1 MLSIFSSSKE
11 TIFKTLY
18 FEYYAPL
25 CVYAH
30 RIIEDEDTCRDVV
43 SDLFLNLWERKDAEE
58 LSSPTIAG
66 YMKTAVRNSCLN
78 LIKHQ
83 SYVNEHA
90 EEMKK
95 TTEEAINDNG
105 SLQTLTQLYQQL
117 YDVLE
122 KVPEDQ
128 RKAFLASTFEG
139 KTYDEIAAELNV
151 SSKTVS
157 RYKQKV
163 LELLK
168 DELHDYLPLLLI
180 LISSGKM

>member
-1 MLSIFSSSKE
+1 MLSIFSSTKE

-30 RIIEDEDTCRDVV
+30 RFIEDEDTCKDVV
-43 SDLFLNLWERKDAEE
+43 SDLFVNLWERKDAEE
-58 LSSPTIAG
+58 LSSPTIVG

-90 EEMKK
+90 EEIKRI
-95 TTEEAINDNG
+95 TDEAILEGNN
-105 SLQTLTQLYQQL
+105 LHTLTQLYQQL

-128 RKAFLASTFEG
+128 RRAFLASAFEG

-163 LELLK
+163 LDLLK
-168 DELHDYLPLLLI
+168 DELKDYLPMLI
-180 LISSGKM
+180 IMASAGKF